1 MVENF
6 SKDGAWSKTGCTWT
20 GEVLQGDV
28 QAIGEERDEDMRL
41 DPLFALMKDWAD
53 GKLMLEFLERLL
65 DLGEPHV
72 IFP

>member
-6 SKDGAWSKTGCTWT
+6 SKMARGVRPGARGT
-20 GEVLQGDV
+20 GEVLQGDE

-53 GKLMLEFLERLL
+53 GKVMLEYLERLL
-65 DLGEPHV
+65 DLR
-72 IFP
+72 